1 MKVISFI
8 FSYPPHGTSFGREG
22 LDAILGISAILTKI
36 NVFFIGDGVF
46 QLIKNHKTENI
57 LARNYNSA
65 FSILSLYDIKNFYC
79 CKKSLQERGIYN
91 NINFILKIKILK
103 IDILRFKLENC
114 DAIINF

>member
-1 MKVISFI
+1 MKLIAFV
-8 FSYPPHGTSFGREG
+8 FSYSPHGTSFGREG
-22 LDAILGISAILTKI
+22 LDAILGVSALITKI

-65 FSILSLYDIKNFYC
+65 FSILSLYDINNFYC
-79 CKKSLQERGIYN
+79 CKKSLKERGIYD
-91 NINFILKIKILK
+91 NINFILKIKTVE
-103 IDILRFKLENC
+103 IDVLRVKLNNC